1 MSETSKSNETE
12 TAKQIQDLLA
22 QLTSAQQSYDEWAK
36 TQPTTLDG
44 QRIAWL
50 SIRDRTY
57 LEGEA
62 LFAWKSREPG
72 LAERAEVVGAKEK
85 IAKLQSEL
93 ASEQSKL
100 RALVEAGTPFAQYK
114 TVVDGIE
121 SMIGGLLQRLKKQR
135 VEGVLISTY
144 GHCNFGK
151 LARPMT
157 EQARLH
163 PSVVQLETFSFA
175 PRLASLRDAQITQQA
190 VDRAAESAG
199 NALQDLLKLVSPE

>member
-1 MSETSKSNETE
+1 MENQVNNEDAT
-12 TAKQIQDLLA
+12 KQQIKDLLA
-22 QLTSAQQSYDEWAK
+22 QLTTAQQSYDEWAK

-72 LAERAEVVGAKEK
+72 LSEKPEVVAAKRR
-85 IAKLQSEL
+85 IAELQSEL
-93 ASEQSKL
+93 ANEQSKL
-100 RALVEAGTPFAQYK
+100 NALVAAGTPFAVYQAAVNGAE
-114 TVVDGIE
+114 T
-121 SMIGGLLQRLKKQR
+121 MIGGLLQRLKKQR

-151 LARPMT
+151 LARTMT

-163 PSVVQLETFSFA
+163 PSVVQLETFSFV
-175 PRLASLRDAQITQQA
+175 PRLSSLRESQITQQA
-190 VDRAAESAG
+190 VDAAATNAG
-199 NALQDLLKLVSPE
+199 EALVRLRDLVSSK